1 MQSPHTAESVTQLFS
16 QQVLPHFEISPP
28 RLITAHRRVL
38 ISEPYSTQS
47 QSQLLGQIEQLV
59 TADRRKDESLALLLH
74 ELRSPLASIQNAVAV
89 LRIRSKDESLQQR
102 MHELIERQVR
112 QIVLLTASLS
122 ETPGHRRENLQ
133 PELQR
138 IDLCTV
144 LRAAAE
150 TVTPEL
156 TDRLHELMVGLPEST
171 VWILGDASRLEQ
183 VFVNL
188 LSNASKYSE
197 VGGKILLSMHV
208 SDDYAVVKVRDSGI
222 GIAADSMPFIFDL
235 FVRADTMAVRTRPG
249 QGIGLALVRSIL
261 DSHHATVSAA
271 SEGAGQGSEFT
282 VRLKLEN

>member
-1 MQSPHTAESVTQLFS
+1 MQSFNTAESVTELFS
-16 QQVLPHFEISPP
+16 QNVLPHFEICPP

-47 QSQLLGQIEQLV
+47 QSQLLAQIEDLV
-59 TADRRKDESLALLLH
+59 TADQRKDESLALLLH
-74 ELRSPLASIQNAVAV
+74 ELRSPLASIQNAIAV
-89 LRIRSKDESLQQR
+89 LRVRSRDESLQQR

-122 ETPGHRRENLQ
+122 QTSGHRLANLL
-133 PELQR
+133 PDLQR

-144 LRAAAE
+144 LSAAAE

-156 TDRLHELMVGLPEST
+156 AERHHELSVGLPESS

-188 LSNASKYSE
+188 LSNASKYSD
-197 VGGKILLSMHV
+197 VGARIAMSMRVNEGH
-208 SDDYAVVKVRDSGI
+208 AVVRVHDSGV
-222 GIAADSMPFIFDL
+222 GIVADSMPFIFDL
-235 FVRADTMAVRTRPG
+235 FVRADTMDVRTRPG

-261 DSHHATVSAA
+261 DSHHGTVSVA

-282 VRLKLEN
+282 VRLKLED